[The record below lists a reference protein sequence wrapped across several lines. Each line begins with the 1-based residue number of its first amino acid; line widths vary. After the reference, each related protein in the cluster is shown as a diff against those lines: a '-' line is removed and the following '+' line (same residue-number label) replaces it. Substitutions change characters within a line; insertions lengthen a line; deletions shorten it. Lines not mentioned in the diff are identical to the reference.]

1 MKKKILTFGT
11 LVLGGCLAAA
21 AQTGT
26 QSSAAEASKTQMT
39 TVQGCL
45 SQSPDGAFLLADNAG
60 DLFQLLGDD
69 GASQLTTYVG
79 KMVRVHGI
87 AMNNSASGASA
98 MAGDTADA
106 STGVA
111 QKFHVSSAQ
120 KIADTC
126 VVSK

>member
-1 MKKKILTFGT
+1 MKKEIFTLGA

-26 QSSAAEASKTQMT
+26 QSSAAEAGKTQTT

-60 DLFQLLGDD
+60 DLFLLSGD
-69 GASQLTTYVG
+69 ASQLTTYVG

-87 AMNNSASGASA
+87 AMNSSASGADA

-111 QKFHVSSAQ
+111 QQFHVSSAQ
-120 KIADTC
+120 KVADTC